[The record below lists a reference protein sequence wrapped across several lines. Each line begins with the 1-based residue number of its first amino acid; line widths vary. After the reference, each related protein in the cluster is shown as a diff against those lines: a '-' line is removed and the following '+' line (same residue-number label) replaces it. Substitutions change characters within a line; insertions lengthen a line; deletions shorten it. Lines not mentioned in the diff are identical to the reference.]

1 MYMMW
6 FGQTRS
12 LTSNF
17 SSFTLP
23 HFVLPTRV
31 LCCFWMLLFNSLLHL
46 VLAVCAWASV
56 HLPQPGAPLRGHSPE
71 ENRLSLC
78 LPQSSVANSS
88 SDRGGVSRAPLPSIL
103 GCCLVWS
110 SRGLE
115 HLVPYIVSSCVQLH
129 CQFQQILF
137 DGWCL
142 LPLVLAISHPHP
154 RSQRPSLITEEPVE
168 WDNTFNLDVYNG
180 AHLAS
185 YLKYQ
190 LSSKFHL
197 CAHVPVECVCV
208 CAVCR
213 WKKSQVIYLPLN
225 LITKNC
231 RHEYARKFECV
242 FVSNRIFGKG
252 GN

>member
-1 MYMMW
+1 MMW

-23 HFVLPTRV
+23 HFLLPTRV
-31 LCCFWMLLFNSLLHL
+31 LCWFWMLLFNSLLHL
-46 VLAVCAWASV
+46 VLAVCAWALV

-78 LPQSSVANSS
+78 LPQSSVTNSS

-115 HLVPYIVSSCVQLH
+115 HLVPYIVSSCVQRH

-208 CAVCR
+208 CVRC
-213 WKKSQVIYLPLN
+213 VDE
-225 LITKNC
+225 KN
-231 RHEYARKFECV
+231 HK
-242 FVSNRIFGKG
+242 
-252 GN
+252 